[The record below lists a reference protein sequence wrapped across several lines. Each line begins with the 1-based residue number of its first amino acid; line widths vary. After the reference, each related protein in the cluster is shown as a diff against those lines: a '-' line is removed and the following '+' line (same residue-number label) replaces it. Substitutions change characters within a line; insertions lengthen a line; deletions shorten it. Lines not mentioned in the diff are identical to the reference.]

1 MKVKSTSINK
11 KYIFVISF
19 AQAFDS
25 EENLK
30 KFYFDF
36 CSKVNEVC
44 KSNLSY
50 LVTLDKDGDLDL
62 KDFQEVM
69 DAKKILQSSQ
79 AEGQVV
85 FSIVTNKKDLWD
97 KEFSEIS
104 SLSKNVMMVVGS
116 YPKFED
122 SFVQNFYKKGTR
134 SKGFGI
140 GDMEDWDEFIL
151 SEDNWPFNKIGEET
165 LNVDYYP
172 DFKESSDGISSSNL
186 RNAVDKKE
194 EEEEEE
200 EEEHTTLEFS
210 CQEVTFAVFTYSP
223 KEFGTL
229 KIKKITEEWIEELN
243 SNGSSYPLYV
253 GSRFDKNGT
262 SVPVSSDDELEE
274 DVIYVIPHYYYQTAD
289 YSSTEAITRN
299 CEIKLAEVGGLLI
312 PEMPMSHVVNGD
324 ESIEF
329 ECQGTTDGTDFAVY
343 VFWNSKL
350 IAQSEIE
357 AIDSQFIKDV
367 LLLAK

>member
-1 MKVKSTSINK
+1 MKVKSTTIKK

-19 AQAFDS
+19 AQEFDS
-25 EENLK
+25 EVNLK

-36 CSKVNEVC
+36 CSKVKEVF

-69 DAKKILQSSQ
+69 DAKNILKSSQ
-79 AEGQVV
+79 SEGRVV
-85 FSIVTNKKDLWD
+85 FSIVTNKKDLWE
-97 KEFSEIS
+97 KEFAEIS
-104 SLSKNVMMVVGS
+104 SLSKNVMMVVGN
-116 YPKFED
+116 YPNFED

-151 SEDNWPFNKIGEET
+151 SEDNWPFDKIGEET

-172 DFKESSDGISSSNL
+172 DFKESSDPISNSNL
-186 RNAVDKKE
+186 RNTVE

-200 EEEHTTLEFS
+200 EEEEDTTLEFS

-223 KEFGTL
+223 KEFGSL

-243 SNGSSYPLYV
+243 SNGSSYPLYA
-253 GSRFDKNGT
+253 GSKFDKNGI

-274 DVIYVIPHYYYQTAD
+274 DVIYVVPHYYYQTAD

-299 CEIKLAEVGGLLI
+299 CVIKLAEVGGLLI
-312 PEMPMSHVVNGD
+312 PEMPMSHVVKGD

-343 VFWNSKL
+343 LFWNSKL

-367 LLLAK
+367 LLLTK

>member
-194 EEEEEE
+194 EEEEED
-200 EEEHTTLEFS
+200 TTLEFS

>member
-1 MKVKSTSINK
+1 
-11 KYIFVISF
+11 
-19 AQAFDS
+19 
-25 EENLK
+25 
-30 KFYFDF
+30 
-36 CSKVNEVC
+36 
-44 KSNLSY
+44 
-50 LVTLDKDGDLDL
+50 
-62 KDFQEVM
+62 
-69 DAKKILQSSQ
+69 
-79 AEGQVV
+79 
-85 FSIVTNKKDLWD
+85 
-97 KEFSEIS
+97 
-104 SLSKNVMMVVGS
+104 
-116 YPKFED
+116 
-122 SFVQNFYKKGTR
+122 
-134 SKGFGI
+134 
-140 GDMEDWDEFIL
+140 MEDWDEFIL

-200 EEEHTTLEFS
+200 DTTLEFS